1 MLALRERLGVVGVAL
16 ARTWAV
22 ALAGV
27 AGQLVAVEA
36 DLANGLPAVTVI
48 GLGDVA
54 VTQARD
60 RVRSAIVNS
69 GAKWPER
76 RITLALSPAA
86 LPKRGA
92 GFDLALAIAVLAA
105 AEVVPTRAAGEMVLI
120 GELGLDGRVHPVRG
134 TLPSLMAVKAAGR
147 TSAIVPV
154 ANLAEATLATG
165 VRVRGVACLGD
176 LVAYL
181 NGERGRLIDPL
192 PPIRAVPK
200 SLPDMVDVLGQ
211 PEARRA
217 LELAAAGGHHLAMIG
232 PPGAGKTM
240 LAARLPGLLPPLS
253 EEAAL
258 EVTAVHSVAGNLD
271 DETPL
276 VTHPPFIEPH
286 HSASLA
292 ALVGGGSSFIRP
304 GSVSLA
310 HRGVLFLDE
319 APEFRPTVLD
329 ALRQPMES
337 GAVLLAR
344 ASGAVRYPARFQLVL
359 AANPCPCAA
368 AKDVDCT
375 CASGVRRRYLARL
388 SGPLMD
394 RVDIRVDLAAL
405 DLRALV
411 SDEADQ
417 ECSAVIAVRVLAAR
431 ERAQHRWAGTDF
443 TTNAEVPGP
452 VVRRLW
458 RPGRRE
464 AALLDRAVRVGR
476 LTGRGYDRVLRLAL
490 TSADLGGRELP
501 SETDVATAL
510 ALRCGENAW

>member
-1 MLALRERLGVVGVAL
+1 MWVAL

-27 AGQLVAVEA
+27 AGQLITVEA
-36 DLANGLPAVTVI
+36 DLANGLPGTTVI

-60 RVRSAIVNS
+60 RVRSALINS
-69 GAKWPER
+69 GQKWPDK

-92 GFDLALAIAVLAA
+92 GFDLAMAIAVLAA
-105 AEVVPTRAAGEMVLI
+105 SQAVPVEAAGATVLL

-134 TLPSLMAVKAAGR
+134 TLPSLLAARAAGR
-147 TSAIVPV
+147 TSAVVPL
-154 ANLAEATLATG
+154 ANLAEACLADG
-165 VRVRGVACLGD
+165 VSVLGVECLAD
-176 LVAYL
+176 LVAHL
-181 NGERGRLIDPL
+181 NGERGRLVAPS
-192 PPIRAVPK
+192 PATGPAAMPM
-200 SLPDMVDVLGQ
+200 PDMVDVLGQ
-211 PEARRA
+211 PEARQA
-217 LELAAAGGHHLAMIG
+217 LELAAAGGHHIAMIG

-240 LAARLPGLLPPLS
+240 LAKRLPGLLPALDMQ
-253 EEAAL
+253 AAL
-258 EVTAVHSVAGNLD
+258 EVTAVHSVAGVLD
-271 DETPL
+271 EQVPL
-276 VTHPPFIEPH
+276 ITRPTFVEPH

-292 ALVGGGSSFIRP
+292 ALVGGGSGLIRP
-304 GSVSLA
+304 GSISLA

-337 GAVLLAR
+337 GVVLLAR

-368 AKDVDCT
+368 AKDVDCS
-375 CASGVRRRYLARL
+375 CASGVRRRYLSRL

-405 DLRALV
+405 DPRALV
-411 SDEADQ
+411 SGETDQ
-417 ECSAVIAVRVLAAR
+417 ESSAVIAGRVLRAR
-431 ERAQHRWAGTDF
+431 EQARRRWSGTAY

-452 VVRRLW
+452 VVRRIW
-458 RPGRRE
+458 RPGRAE
-464 AALLDRAVRVGR
+464 AALLDRAVRTGR

-490 TSADLGGRELP
+490 TSADLGGRDLP
-501 SETDVATAL
+501 SESDLATAL